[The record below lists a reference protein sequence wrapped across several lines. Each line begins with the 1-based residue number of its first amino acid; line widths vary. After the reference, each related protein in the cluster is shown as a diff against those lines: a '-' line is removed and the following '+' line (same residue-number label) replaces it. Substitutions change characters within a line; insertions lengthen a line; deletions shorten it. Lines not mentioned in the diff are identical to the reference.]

1 MPSRRRLL
9 AGVGLGAV
17 GIAGGASVLGDGLR
31 TSIGVASAAD
41 SAEVDWPMARYDA
54 AGTGFNPDTS
64 GPKDDPRIAW
74 EGTFDRTGGFG
85 MGPPILADGTV
96 YASTDELVAFDA
108 ATGDVRFSYG
118 DAHRFSSP
126 AHVPSSIYRTETLA
140 VATPGGIVGLNAG
153 GGLKLFGRRFG
164 DERWEVSAGESGF
177 DFFGSTE
184 VPPPV
189 TVDETVYGVV
199 PETSDV
205 VALEADSGRERWR
218 RTVEY
223 SDIASE
229 ALRRPAVRDGT
240 VFVTAW
246 PHQLRAFDAETGDE
260 EWRDELDE
268 QTVLAPTATD
278 DAVVVPTRSGVTT
291 YEADGS
297 DVRWK
302 RDLEGNATEGAAAV
316 ADGTVFLADS
326 NQSLH
331 ALDLETG
338 DEEWSVSFATP
349 TTPVVADGV
358 VYVTNGAEI
367 IAFDA
372 ETGDELFAYESEWTF
387 SPPAVGDG
395 VLYAVDGDRLLALEG
410 SA

>member
-9 AGVGLGAV
+9 VGVGLGAV
-17 GIAGGASVLGDGLR
+17 GTAGSASVLDDGLQ
-31 TSIGVASAAD
+31 TGIGIGSASE
-41 SAEVDWPMARYDA
+41 SAETDWPMARYDA
-54 AGTGFNPDTS
+54 AGTSFNPDAS
-64 GPKDDPRIAW
+64 GPKGDPRIAW
-74 EGTFDRTGGFG
+74 EGTFDSTGGFG

-96 YASTDELVAFDA
+96 YASTQELVAFDA

-118 DAHRFSSP
+118 DAHRFSTP
-126 AHVPSSIYRTETLA
+126 AHVPSSIYRTDTLA
-140 VATPGGIVGLNAG
+140 VATSGWIVGLNAG

-164 DERWEVSAGESGF
+164 DERWKTPAGESGF
-177 DFFGSTE
+177 DFFGPTE
-184 VPPPV
+184 APPPV
-189 TVDETVYGVV
+189 SVDGTVYGVV

-218 RTVEY
+218 RSIAY

-229 ALRRPAVRDGT
+229 APRRPAVKDGT
-240 VFVTAW
+240 VFATAW
-246 PHQLRAFDAETGDE
+246 PYQIRAFDAETGEE
-260 EWRDELDE
+260 EWHDELDE
-268 QTVLAPTATD
+268 QMVLAPTATD

-297 DVRWK
+297 DIRWK

-316 ADGTVFLADS
+316 ADGTVFVADGD
-326 NQSLH
+326 QSLH

-338 DEEWSVSFATP
+338 DEEWSISFPTP
-349 TTPVVADGV
+349 TTPAAADGV
-358 VYVTNGAEI
+358 VYVTNGAEL
-367 IAFDA
+367 IALDA
-372 ETGDELFAYESEWTF
+372 ETGDEQFTYESEWSF

-395 VLYAVDGDRLLALEG
+395 VLYIVDGDRLLALEG